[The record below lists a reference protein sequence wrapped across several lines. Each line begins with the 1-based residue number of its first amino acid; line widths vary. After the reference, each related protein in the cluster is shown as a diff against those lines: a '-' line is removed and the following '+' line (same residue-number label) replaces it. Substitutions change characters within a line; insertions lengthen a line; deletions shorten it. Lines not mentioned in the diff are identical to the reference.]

1 MEIHVNVYYVKMQGK
16 WSRFCGVTIFI
27 FIVFVY
33 QTLIAQ
39 LFQLG
44 IVGFVI
50 CLVVFSC
57 AQEADVLLQVMV
69 NLLQSIGLVN
79 DRKEPPRPG

>member
-33 QTLIAQ
+33 
-39 LFQLG
+39 
-44 IVGFVI
+44 
-50 CLVVFSC
+50 
-57 AQEADVLLQVMV
+57 
-69 NLLQSIGLVN
+69 
-79 DRKEPPRPG
+79 